1 MGTPLGLIFGYLAG
15 AQAGPEGYQKLRDAW
30 QEIVASEE
38 WKGLVATVT
47 AFVQNTLERGGET
60 LSEQLQATTSA
71 EREIGQAW
79 RRITGD
85 GNLREAWTAI
95 SEPGALQHL
104 LSSGMEVLGDV
115 LEQGRAV
122 LRETPPAGRA

>member
-1 MGTPLGLIFGYLAG
+1 MRALIGFIVGYVAG

-38 WKGLVATVT
+38 WRGLVATVT
-47 AFVQNTLERGGET
+47 AFVQNGLARGEET

-71 EREIGQAW
+71 EGEIGQAW

>member
-1 MGTPLGLIFGYLAG
+1 MGTPLGFIFGYLAG

-60 LSEQLQATTSA
+60 LSEQLQATTST
-71 EREIGQAW
+71 EGEIGQAW

-85 GNLREAWTAI
+85 GNLLEAWTAI
-95 SEPGALQHL
+95 SESGALEHL
-104 LSSGMEVLGDV
+104 LSSGMELLGDV
-115 LEQGRAV
+115 LAQGKAV
-122 LRETPPAGRA
+122 LRETPPAGRP